1 MGQIDLLR
9 SKREELLATVAK
21 FGLSNVRVF
30 GSVAR
35 GDERPESDI
44 DLLVD
49 MDPGRSLFDLVG
61 CWLELEKLTQRR
73 VDVVTEKGLKPRA
86 RASVMKEA
94 IPL

>member
-49 MDPGRSLFDLVG
+49 MDHGRSLFDLVG
-61 CWLELEKLTQRR
+61 CWLELEKLTHRR

-86 RASVMKEA
+86 RSSVMKEA